1 MRLCGGDATAGGRC
15 VGWGI
20 AAGRAGLAGYG
31 RCCGVGHPRG
41 AAGAGRVLWGRP
53 EQSAPNG
60 AGVWAWRGSA
70 GPGRC
75 IALRAA
81 VGRGFGPPWGLPC
94 GAGADWHRIVDPG
107 TERRSDR
114 RLWLRGVKGT
124 GGIPARRGTALA
136 LVGPS
141 PHLCPYPGAVVLP
154 SALTLRAGIALQ
166 ALPARFPPLASVRG
180 AGAEVGGARGRHK
193 CATAASS
200 HSRPHPSRLLAV
212 AVATSRRWGI
222 YRGALRSGGD
232 GAGWVSAG
240 SASSFSHT
248 VGRWLLRECCS
259 PAAGPPTR
267 LTWGRSGICVWK

>member
-1 MRLCGGDATAGGRC
+1 MCGLGGS
-15 VGWGI
+15 
-20 AAGRAGLAGYG
+20 
-31 RCCGVGHPRG
+31 CGQGGPRWV
-41 AAGAGRVLWGRP
+41 REVLWGRA
-53 EQSAPNG
+53 SLWRCWGG
-60 AGVWAWRGSA
+60 ARSLGPPGAERAKWGRGLGMAGQRRA
-70 GPGRC
+70 GP
-75 IALRAA
+75 L
-81 VGRGFGPPWGLPC
+81 
-94 GAGADWHRIVDPG
+94 HR
-107 TERRSDR
+107 TEGS
-114 RLWLRGVKGT
+114 RGVCRAERVQT
-124 GGIPARRGTALA
+124 GTALWILAQSVARTGGCGCAA
-136 LVGPS
+136 LREQEES
-141 PHLCPYPGAVVLP
+141 PLGGARLWRWLVP
-154 SALTLRAGIALQ
+154 RHTCALTLARWCCPVLGLCGLGSLQ